1 MYFGLMLASCLIAIW
16 ISIFILIGL
25 IILIIQNKDKIRK
38 LLRKKLQR
46 KER

>member
-1 MYFGLMLASCLIAIW
+1 MYFGLMLGSCLIAIW

-25 IILIIQNKDKIRK
+25 IILVIQNKDKIRK
-38 LLRKKLQR
+38 WLRKKLQR